1 PLGGE
6 GPAGPPGPPSG
17 GFVSGDRGGTSR
29 PPPPGLQPNRHACI
43 VEEERREGPARK
55 DEIVG
60 KHREPKAPRGYQG
73 KHTEKARA
81 EAQKPG
87 GFRVGDPERFQR
99 LDRGKGDWFTER

>member
-1 PLGGE
+1 L
-6 GPAGPPGPPSG
+6 
-17 GFVSGDRGGTSR
+17 GDRGGTSR